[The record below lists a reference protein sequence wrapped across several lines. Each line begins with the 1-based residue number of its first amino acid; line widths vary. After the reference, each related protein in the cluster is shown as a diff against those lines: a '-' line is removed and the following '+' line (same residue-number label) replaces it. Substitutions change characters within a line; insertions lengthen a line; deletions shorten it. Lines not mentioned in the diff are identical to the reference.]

1 MMSVETNNSV
11 KDVDINYGKKY
22 TLSEEEIKKIVENSQ
37 RIEGYEP
44 ASSEVKSRVKVLMK
58 KHNVKVSI

>member
-1 MMSVETNNSV
+1 MLVETNNSV
-11 KDVDINYGKKY
+11 KDVDISYGKKY

-44 ASSEVKSRVKVLMK
+44 ASEAYELEIEVFMAKN
-58 KHNVKVSI
+58 NVKVSD